1 MSRRWLYV
9 LFVLTLPL
17 VTPKVR
23 GADEIEYFSYLRSA
37 VFDRDLHF
45 ENEYRYFYER
55 DPQGLLGFKSTFLDR
70 REEATGRP
78 INFGSMG
85 AALLWSPFYLLAHAL
100 VLLAR
105 TLGSGVAADG
115 FSTPYLLA
123 VGLGSVSWAFA
134 GLLLTHCILMR
145 WAGVTET
152 AATLAAAALWLGSPL
167 LYYVTLAPGFAHACG
182 FFAVSLMVF
191 LFLRAQE
198 RATLGGLGGEGD
210 PVAGKPP
217 SAAVRAL
224 PAPHGMKTPLLDWA
238 AVGAAGGLCALVR
251 DQEGLLI
258 VIPGAWLLARLRRQP
273 LLTLQ
278 RGAILLGAA
287 ALVMAPQ
294 LLAYHAL
301 NGHYGPSRL
310 VGRKMTY
317 WSPHVLQVLFDPG
330 HGLFFWTPLLLLAVA
345 GLALALLRPA
355 TPAARGLAALLALG
369 LLSQVW
375 INGSI
380 ESWSQA
386 GAFGS
391 RRFVG
396 VTVVFAWGL
405 ATLLDRLVPRFG
417 AVPVAAAMA
426 VFAWWNVSLMVQF
439 GLRLMDRQRLEWP
452 RVAISQFTEV
462 PPRLLRVAALFF
474 TDRERLVREAP

>member
-1 MSRRWLYV
+1 VSRRLLYV

-55 DPQGLLGFKSTFLDR
+55 DPQGLAGFKSTFLDR
-70 REEATGRP
+70 REEATLRP
-78 INFGSMG
+78 INFGSLG
-85 AALLWSPFYLLAHAL
+85 AALLWSPFYLLAHLL
-100 VLLAR
+100 VLVAR
-105 TLGSGVAADG
+105 ALGAGVAADG

-123 VGLGSVSWAFA
+123 VGLGSASWAFA
-134 GLLLTHCILMR
+134 GLLLTHRILTR

-191 LFLRAQE
+191 LFLRARE
-198 RATLGGLGGEGD
+198 RGEEG
-210 PVAGKPP
+210 P
-217 SAAVRAL
+217 RL
-224 PAPHGMKTPLLDWA
+224 PDWA
-238 AVGAAGGLCALVR
+238 AVGAAVGLCALVR

-258 VIPGAWLLARLRRQP
+258 IIPGAWLLARLRRQP
-273 LLTLQ
+273 GLTLQ
-278 RGAILLGAA
+278 RGALLLGSA

-310 VGRKMTY
+310 VGRKMSY

-355 TPAARGLAALLALG
+355 TSAPRPVTALLALG
-369 LLSQVW
+369 LLTQVW

-405 ATLLDRLVPRFG
+405 AALLDRLLPRFG
-417 AVPVAAAMA
+417 ALPLAAAMA